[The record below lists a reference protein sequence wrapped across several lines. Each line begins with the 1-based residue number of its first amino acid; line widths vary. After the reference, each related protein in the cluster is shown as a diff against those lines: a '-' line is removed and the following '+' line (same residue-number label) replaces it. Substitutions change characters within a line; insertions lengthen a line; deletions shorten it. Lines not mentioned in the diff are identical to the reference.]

1 MPRTCLA
8 CSSPNREAIDTAL
21 ASSEPLRNIAKRVSI
36 SPAALLRHKAHVSV
50 ALAKTAEK
58 REQSIGESIMARLEK
73 LYQRGERVLDE
84 AERSGDGRLAL
95 QAIRETREVL
105 AGVFALANKA
115 AEANTCDNEVVCHV
129 VTIGEAPIHEWAE
142 VPASAVALPY
152 REAGWNFYR
161 CRKYLPQTAGERIE
175 AKPLRPFPHE

>member
-8 CSSPNREAIDTAL
+8 CSSPNRSAIDAAI
-21 ASSEPLRNIAKRVSI
+21 ASGEPLRNIAKRVSI
-36 SPAALLRHKAHVSV
+36 SPAGLLRHKAHVSV
-50 ALAKTAEK
+50 ALAKIAEK
-58 REQSIGESIMARLEK
+58 REESIGESIMARLEK

-115 AEANTCDNEVVCHV
+115 AEANPSGNEIVWRV

-152 REAGWNFYR
+152 REAGCHFYK
-161 CRKYLPQTAGERIE
+161 CRKNVPQTAEERVE
-175 AKPLRPFPHE
+175 SRLPRPFQLK